1 MEKLLLIGMNDDE
14 YRKIAQVANRLKIT
28 VDVINPEYYNKT
40 LGELAGGKYKETA
53 SQVPMDVSTE
63 SLIVI
68 CGLTD
73 KRLDK
78 LLFELRRAEV
88 NVDYKA
94 ILTQTNKDWNVSQLM
109 QEMRREKMEYSQMKK

>member
-1 MEKLLLIGMNDDE
+1 MEKILVLGMNDNE

-28 VDVINPEYYNKT
+28 VDVINPEYYDKT
-40 LGELAGGKYKETA
+40 LGELVGGKYKGTVA
-53 SQVPMDVSTE
+53 QAPTDVSTE

-94 ILTQTNKDWNVSQLM
+94 ILTQTNKDWNVSDLM
-109 QEMRREKMEYSQMKK
+109 QEMRREKMEYSRMKK

>member
-14 YRKIAQVANRLKIT
+14 YRKIAQVANRLKLT
-28 VDVINPEYYNKT
+28 TDAVNTEYYDKT

-53 SQVPMDVSTE
+53 SQVSVDVSAE

-68 CGLTD
+68 CGLTN

-78 LLFELRRAEV
+78 LLFELRRVEV

-94 ILTQTNKDWNVSQLM
+94 ILTQTNKNWNVSQLM
-109 QEMRREKMEYSQMKK
+109 QEMRREKIEYSRMKK

>member
-1 MEKLLLIGMNDDE
+1 MEKLLLIGINDNE
-14 YRKIAQVANRLKIT
+14 YRKIAQVANRLRLT
-28 VDVINPEYYNKT
+28 TDAVNPEYYNKT

-53 SQVPMDVSTE
+53 SQVPTVVSTE

-94 ILTQTNKDWNVSQLM
+94 ILTHTNKEWNVPQLM
-109 QEMRREKMEYSQMKK
+109 QEMRREKMEYSRRKK